1 MADERPIP
9 TIGDTNLDDLT
20 YGRLRAVR
28 RAKEHIRIVRDASQL
43 LYEAQMI
50 LLEFS
55 DPYHPTAN
63 ILLWDIEARM
73 EILVDEFLALW
84 AEEIQDRAFELR
96 QFKWLPELCSELC
109 PGRSNLWAGKVT
121 SFHPYTDYPY

>member
-1 MADERPIP
+1 MPPIYLLFLLPSFSCIENPHLQVSSQPKLKVADERPIP
-9 TIGDTNLDDLT
+9 TLGDTDLDDLT
-20 YGRLRAVR
+20 YGRLRAIR
-28 RAKEHIRIVRDASQL
+28 RAEEQIRIVRDASQL

-73 EILVDEFLALW
+73 EVLVDEFLALW

-96 QFKWLPELCSELC
+96 QFK
-109 PGRSNLWAGKVT
+109 
-121 SFHPYTDYPY
+121 

>member
-9 TIGDTNLDDLT
+9 TLGDTDLDDLT
-20 YGRLRAVR
+20 YGRLRAIR
-28 RAKEHIRIVRDASQL
+28 RAEEQIRIVRDASQL

-73 EILVDEFLALW
+73 EVLVDEFLALW

-96 QFKWLPELCSELC
+96 QFK
-109 PGRSNLWAGKVT
+109 
-121 SFHPYTDYPY
+121 